1 MGWLAVKDRLP
12 ISAGG
17 AWMSGAANI
26 NDVLEGHIVLDLEC
40 LDRVYLN
47 GYVPNLQVGGQ
58 VVTYLTEHLGNPLP
72 SPALFKQIGDR
83 FRDAVR
89 SFAEVNGIPVL
100 RLNTPDR
107 SRWDDRKVDHVREC
121 IDKATEPGVVAIVVA
136 QEVQKV
142 FMGYKRPSLTGA
154 PQFGFDKA
162 DRRVT
167 VYYFYI
173 RDAAF
178 GLGFIKVCSY
188 FPYPAKIWLNG
199 HEWAKRQAARAGIA
213 FTELSNGFAACD
225 DPAALQEICD
235 RLQPG
240 TIEVFAQ
247 RWLHRLPMPFGPAD
261 QRAGYWWEISMRQV
275 EVSRTLVFDAPRR
288 ARAFF
293 EALIADNLDI
303 GRPANVEIIFNRHI
317 RRDTPGVFR
326 TAIDRPVIG
335 PDSGGVVL
343 NLFYK
348 HSRIKQ
354 YLKDGRAMR
363 IETVVNSP
371 RDLRCNARLPNLAEL
386 QDKARAIN
394 RRILDAER
402 AGQGTVLASPAFE
415 RIAHPSVTA
424 DGRRTPALRFGDP
437 RVMAL
442 AGALCTTLLAATG
455 ITNKS
460 LRALMTGLLHAPY
473 TPGQMTY
480 DLRRLRLAGMIRR
493 IEHANRYTLTPD
505 GIKTAVFY
513 TKLHNRLLRPLLAA
527 DQPQAP
533 PELRAALRAIDQHI
547 GTYITR
553 ARLSPAA

>member
-1 MGWLAVKDRLP
+1 MAQRIVTV
-12 ISAGG
+12 
-17 AWMSGAANI
+17 
-26 NDVLEGHIVLDLEC
+26 NDVLGGHVVLDIEC

-47 GYVPNLQVGGQ
+47 AYVPILQSSGQ
-58 VVTYLTEHLGNPLP
+58 VVAFMTQHLGMPIP
-72 SPALFKQIGDR
+72 SPALMEKISTR
-83 FRDAVR
+83 FRRAVE
-89 SFAEVNGIPVL
+89 SFAEANGIPWV
-100 RLNTPDR
+100 RF
-107 SRWDDRKVDHVREC
+107 SKDDRKADVMAPYLR
-121 IDKATEPGVVAIVVA
+121 KAAATGRSQVAAIGVA
-136 QEVQKV
+136 QEFQRVWAAYQ
-142 FMGYKRPSLTGA
+142 RDTATAA
-154 PQFGFDKA
+154 PQYTFAKA

-167 VYYFYI
+167 CYYFYLW
-173 RDAAF
+173 DEGF
-178 GLGFIKVCSY
+178 GPAFIKVCAY

-199 HEWAKRQAARAGIA
+199 HEWAKRQAGRAGIA
-213 FTELSNGFAACD
+213 FTELSNGFAACEA
-225 DPAALQEICD
+225 PGALQEICD

-247 RWLHRLPMPFGPAD
+247 RWLHRLPMPFGPKD

-303 GRPANVEIIFNRHI
+303 GRPANVEIIFGRRI

-326 TAIDRPVIG
+326 TAIDRPAVG
-335 PDSGGVVL
+335 PDTGGVVL
-343 NLFYK
+343 NVFYK

-354 YLKDGRAMR
+354 YLKDGKAMR
-363 IETVVNSP
+363 IETVINSP
-371 RDLRCNARLPNLAEL
+371 RDLRCHARLHNLDEL
-386 QDKARAIN
+386 QAKARAAN
-394 RRILDAER
+394 HRILEAER

-415 RIAHPSVTA
+415 RIAHPSVDT

-442 AGALCTTLLAATG
+442 AGARRTTLLAATG

-460 LRALMTGLLHAPY
+460 LRALMTGLLHDRY

-480 DLRRLRLAGMIRR
+480 DLRLLRLTGLIRR
-493 IEHANRYTLTPD
+493 IEHANRYVLTPD
-505 GIKTAVFY
+505 GIKVAVFY

-533 PELRAALRAIDQHI
+533 AELRAALRAIDQHI
-547 GTYITR
+547 DGYITR

>member
-1 MGWLAVKDRLP
+1 MGVVAEGVMGARVVTVDEVL
-12 ISAGG
+12 GG
-17 AWMSGAANI
+17 HVA
-26 NDVLEGHIVLDLEC
+26 LDIEC

-47 GYVPNLQVGGQ
+47 AYVPILQSSGQ
-58 VVTYLTEHLGNPLP
+58 VVAFMTQYLDLPIP
-72 SPALFKQIGDR
+72 SPALFDKIGQK
-83 FRDAVR
+83 FRRSVA
-89 SFAEVNGIPVL
+89 SFAEANGIPWVKFAK
-100 RLNTPDR
+100 
-107 SRWDDRKVDHVREC
+107 DDRK
-121 IDKATEPGVVAIVVA
+121 AGVMAPYLKQAAAGGRSRVAAIGVA
-136 QEVQKV
+136 QEFQRVWTAYQRDTK
-142 FMGYKRPSLTGA
+142 TAA
-154 PQFGFDKA
+154 PQFTFAKA

-167 VYYFYI
+167 CYYFYLW
-173 RDAAF
+173 DADF
-178 GLGFIKVCSY
+178 GPAFIKVCAY
-188 FPYPAKIWLNG
+188 FPYPAKIWVNG
-199 HEWAKRQAARAGIA
+199 HEWAKRQALNAGIA
-213 FTELSNGFAACD
+213 FTELSNGFASCD

-247 RWLHRLPMPFGPAD
+247 RWLHRLPMPFTRAD

-363 IETVVNSP
+363 IETVINAP
-371 RDLRCNARLPNLAEL
+371 RDLGCNARLPNLQAL
-386 QDKARAIN
+386 QSKARAAN
-394 RRILDAER
+394 HRILEAER

-415 RIAHPSVTA
+415 RIAHPSVDA

-437 RVMAL
+437 RVQAL
-442 AGALCTTLLAATG
+442 AGALCTTLLAAAG

-473 TPGQMTY
+473 APGQMTY
-480 DLRRLRLAGMIRR
+480 DLRRLRLTGLIRR
-493 IEHANRYTLTPD
+493 IEHTNRYVLTPD
-505 GIKTAVFY
+505 GVKVAVFY

-527 DQPQAP
+527 DQPQAS

-547 GTYITR
+547 DTYITR